1 MRSQLITMLTG
12 KDYGETF
19 SNLLENYILNVCN
32 LPYIPKPLEVEPN
45 RDPHQE
51 IGSFEASLV

>member
-1 MRSQLITMLTG
+1 MTMLTE

-19 SNLLENYILNVCN
+19 SILLENYFLNICN

-51 IGSFEASLV
+51 IGSFEVSLV

>member
-1 MRSQLITMLTG
+1 MTMLTG

-19 SNLLENYILNVCN
+19 SILLENYFLNICN

-45 RDPHQE
+45 RDPYQE